1 MRYQVVSMDNIIEQN
16 VYAEKCKI
24 YRAQYTCVTH
34 DIYAPIMVI
43 LFANVKFA
51 HSVTMSNLCSYIDL

>member
-1 MRYQVVSMDNIIEQN
+1 MRKTVKYIVHGI
-16 VYAEKCKI
+16 
-24 YRAQYTCVTH
+24 H

-43 LFANVKFA
+43 LFTNVKFA